1 MVCPN
6 CKHEVHPLARV
17 CPTCGT
23 PLTSAGPAPTV
34 AVQPPAPRPDAIPK
48 RGVTGP
54 RVFTILFCVVAVI
67 LNGLL
72 AWSWFLPA
80 IRAVN
85 DASPNSV
92 TLYSMYGI
100 CRSAAPYLTYIV
112 VTLCALS
119 AIFCILPLFPF
130 FANRRTRLWIPKLSA
145 VLCALCY
152 AIPYVGAR
160 TVLGVGVLINGG
172 SVSHNN
178 PFTIICLA
186 LIALLFVTGEFT
198 IWNRRLVAQH
208 KIEDLREQLS
218 AHGIRPVV

>member
-23 PLTSAGPAPTV
+23 PIPGAASAPTV
-34 AVQPPAPRPDAIPK
+34 AVPPPAPRQDPAPK

-54 RVFTILFCVVAVI
+54 RVFTIIFCVAAVI

-80 IRAVN
+80 IRSVDN
-85 DASPNSV
+85 ASPASA

-100 CRSAAPYLTYIV
+100 CLRSAPYLTYV
-112 VTLCALS
+112 VVALCVLS
-119 AIFCILPLFPF
+119 AIFCILPLFRH
-130 FANRRTRLWIPKLSA
+130 FADRRSRLWVPKLCA
-145 VLCALCY
+145 MLCALCY
-152 AIPYVGAR
+152 AVPYVGAR
-160 TVLGVGVLINGG
+160 TVLGIGVLVNGG
-172 SVSHNN
+172 SVSHCN
-178 PFTIICLA
+178 PFTTICLA
-186 LIALLFVTGEFT
+186 LFILLYVTGEFT
-198 IWNRRLVAQH
+198 IWNRRLVNEH
-208 KIEDLREQLS
+208 KIEDLQEQLS